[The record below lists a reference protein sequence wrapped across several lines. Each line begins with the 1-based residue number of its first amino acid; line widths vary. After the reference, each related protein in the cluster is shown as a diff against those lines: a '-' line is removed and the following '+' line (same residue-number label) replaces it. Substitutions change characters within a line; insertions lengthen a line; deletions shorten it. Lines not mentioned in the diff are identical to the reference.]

1 MRIAVLGAGSWGTAL
16 AILLARNGHSVRLW
30 AHRREHITAIRTD
43 GENNRFLPGITFP
56 DGLTAE
62 ADLTTAV
69 AGCSELLVAVPSHAF
84 PALLQQLSAIIP
96 ADTRIAWASKGL
108 EPGSSRL
115 LHEVALEK
123 VGQRPLA
130 VISGPTFA
138 REVAEGLP
146 TAVTV
151 AANDQPFADTMANY
165 LRGSTF
171 RSYTCDDM
179 VSVQV
184 GGAFKNILAIA
195 AGIAD
200 GIGYGANTRAAL
212 ITRGLAEIQRIA
224 TALGGHSETLMGL
237 AGLGD
242 LVLTCTDDQSRNRR
256 CGLLLGQGKTLEQA
270 RQQIGQ
276 VVEGIG
282 TVREARTLAARVGV
296 EMPIT
301 EQVYQV
307 VYGGLDPRMAVQSL
321 LHRQPKAEGL

>member
-1 MRIAVLGAGSWGTAL
+1 MQIAVLGAGSWGTAL
-16 AILLARNGHSVRLW
+16 AILLARNGHAVRLW
-30 AHRREHITAIRTD
+30 AHRAEHVAAMTAS
-43 GENNRFLPGITFP
+43 GENGRFLPGIAFP
-56 DGLTAE
+56 HGLTPVAE
-62 ADLTTAV
+62 LAAAV
-69 AGCSELLVAVPSHAF
+69 EGCRELLVAVPSHAF
-84 PALLQQLSAIIP
+84 PALMQQLSALIP

-123 VGQRPLA
+123 LGQRPLA

-151 AANDQPFADTMANY
+151 AANDSEFAACMANY

-179 VSVQV
+179 VSVEV

-212 ITRGLAEIQRIA
+212 ITRGLAEMQRMA

-270 RQQIGQ
+270 QQAIGQ
-276 VVEGIG
+276 VVEGVG

-301 EQVYQV
+301 EQVFQV
-307 VYGGLDPRMAVQSL
+307 VYGGLKPRMAVQSL